1 MTPMPSFPKP
11 TPILHDRVS
20 DKLAAEARMREF
32 RREVWR
38 RDDGLCQFC
47 GRIVRHMLTLD
58 PARGEVHHLRGRN
71 VTPENRYAVDEAVL
85 LCAGCHG
92 RAHRHEI
99 TIRRPR

>member
-1 MTPMPSFPKP
+1 MPTLPKP
-11 TPILHDRVS
+11 RPILQDRVAS
-20 DKLAAEARMREF
+20 KRDAEARMREF

-47 GRIVRHMLTLD
+47 GRIVRHMLTLN

-85 LCAGCHG
+85 LCKGCHD